1 MGKAIDILANEYD
14 DIKNGY
20 TQTAD
25 SFKCLFCDKEF
36 EKGLIYRHED
46 QYYEARRYV
55 RVHIETVHESV
66 FEALVKMDKK
76 ITGLSEHHSELLRC
90 FYNKMQDQQIQQKLE
105 IGSISTVRNHRFAM
119 KEKEKQAK
127 LYLALTALIR
137 ENENAPEKFIQ
148 PHETATMIDDRYK
161 ITEDENAKILK
172 KYFPV
177 ELNGRLSTFYIKEK
191 CKIVVL
197 RHISEKFEKNRQY
210 TEKEVNEILKN
221 IFDDYPV
228 LRRYLIEYGF
238 MDRKDD
244 CSAYWMK

>member
-1 MGKAIDILANEYD
+1 MNKVIDILTYELD

-20 TQTAD
+20 TQTAN
-25 SFKCLFCDKEF
+25 SFKCLFCEKEF
-36 EKGLIYRHED
+36 EKGLIYKHEN
-46 QYYEARRYV
+46 QYYEASRYIQL
-55 RVHIETVHESV
+55 HIETAHESV
-66 FEALVKMDKK
+66 FEALIKMNKK
-76 ITGLSEHHSELLRC
+76 ATGLSEHQSELLRC
-90 FYNKMQDQQIQQKLE
+90 FYNKLQDQQIQQKLK

-127 LYLALTALIR
+127 LYLALAALIR
-137 ENENAPEKFIQ
+137 DNENAPVKYIQ
-148 PHETATMIDDRYK
+148 PHETATMVDDRYK
-161 ITEDENAKILK
+161 ITENENAKILK
-172 KYFPV
+172 KYFPE
-177 ELNGRLSTFYIKEK
+177 ELNGCLSTFYIKEK
-191 CKIVVL
+191 YKLIVL